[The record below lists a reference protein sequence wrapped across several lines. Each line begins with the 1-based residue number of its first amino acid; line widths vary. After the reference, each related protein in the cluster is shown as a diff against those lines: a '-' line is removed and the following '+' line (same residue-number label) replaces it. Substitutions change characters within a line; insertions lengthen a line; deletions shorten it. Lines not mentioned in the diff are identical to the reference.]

1 MYKKLLKIQ
10 SDLKAPK
17 SQHNAFGNYDYRSC
31 EDILEAV
38 KPLLAEQELL
48 LTISEEIVSIDG
60 WHYVK
65 AIAELTDGS
74 TTAAGRI
81 NTVAYARETE
91 TRPKFDSAQLT
102 GSASSYAR
110 KYALNGLFLIDDNKD
125 PDTTNGDKPKAK
137 LPPKPT
143 APTPKPKVKKP
154 EWITKNKHSR
164 LEALITQKLGK
175 DGREKIREAIGN
187 IRNIHPADKEFADIH
202 LNQVTDAEYK
212 AITDELNKRE
222 DAE

>member
-1 MYKKLLKIQ
+1 MFKKLLKIQ

-48 LTISEEIVSIDG
+48 LTIRDELVSIDG
-60 WHYVK
+60 WYYIESTVT
-65 AIAELTDGS
+65 LTDG
-74 TTAAGRI
+74 TAKIETSAL
-81 NTVAYARETE
+81 ARETE

-125 PDTTNGDKPKAK
+125 PDTTNGNDKPKAK
-137 LPPKPT
+137 LPPTAPKTPT
-143 APTPKPKVKKP
+143 NKTFIPTPKPL
-154 EWITKNKHSR
+154 WISSTEHKTI
-164 LEALITQKLGK
+164 EGLINRKLGK

-187 IRNIHPADKEFADIH
+187 IRKIHPADKEFADIH
-202 LNQVTDAEYK
+202 LNEITDAEYK

-222 DAE
+222 DI